1 MPNCM
6 ALDLV
11 IEVSFLRG
19 RLRAASKAA
28 RMMRSQP
35 RRVKVLVWMATSC
48 GVPS

>member
-1 MPNCM
+1 MPNCW

-11 IEVSFLRG
+11 IEVTFLR
-19 RLRAASKAA
+19 RLRAPSKAA

-35 RRVKVLVWMATSC
+35 RRVKMAVWMAISC